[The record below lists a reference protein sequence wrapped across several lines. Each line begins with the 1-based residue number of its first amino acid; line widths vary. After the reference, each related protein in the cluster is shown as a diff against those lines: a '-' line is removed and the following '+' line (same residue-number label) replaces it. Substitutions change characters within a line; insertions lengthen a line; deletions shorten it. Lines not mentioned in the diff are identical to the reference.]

1 MVGCTF
7 WTEMSSKHSEA
18 PHVNAMLK
26 PESLLQLRDEAVQC
40 VIDARWVIVASE
52 VLDAPV
58 ATRSL

>member
-1 MVGCTF
+1 
-7 WTEMSSKHSEA
+7 
-18 PHVNAMLK
+18 MLK